1 VQRTPSLTMSDD
13 GNFVLSW
20 DLHEQSRT
28 STLKALWEN
37 EDFLDV
43 TLACDDDQIDAHKVI
58 LSAASPFFQ
67 NILKR
72 NPHSHPLLYLRGT
85 QKKDIMSLLDFI
97 YSGETQVPQDNLETF
112 MALANS
118 LQVKGLVGEA
128 IGRTT
133 GLVEKDAV
141 IGSRKSG
148 KNPISLGNVK
158 KEKTTARNKMPP
170 AHSNKEIHFDG
181 EVVELYEDMDKMES
195 NIAGI
200 MEKYGSYEKSE
211 AIDSVQDHNVSNTS
225 FTEYDEKVSEL
236 VGKSELGWICT
247 VCPYKGKS
255 KSHVREHVEAHIEG
269 YSHECKYC
277 DKTFSMKRTLRH
289 HIRKCK
295 ASHGESL

>member
-85 QKKDIMSLLDFI
+85 HKKDVMSLLDFI
-97 YSGETQVPQDNLETF
+97 YSGETQVPQEDLENF

-118 LQVKGLVGEA
+118 LQVKGLVGDA
-128 IGRTT
+128 IGTNERTT
-133 GLVEKDAV
+133 REGGLIEKDAILDSR
-141 IGSRKSG
+141 IGG
-148 KNPISLGNVK
+148 KIPKSLGKVK
-158 KEKTTARNKMPP
+158 KEKTTERNNMPL
-170 AHSNKEIHFDG
+170 DG
-181 EVVELYEDMDKMES
+181 EVAELFEDMDEMES

-211 AIDSVQDHNVSNTS
+211 GNDSVQDHDVSNTS